1 MQSLSRPTIEHS
13 AAVAI
18 EHDDYLVV
26 GDVEPDRPGV
36 GARIVHGLQILL
48 ILLMAALSFAIFW
61 VVGLLL
67 NIF

>member
-1 MQSLSRPTIEHS
+1 MQTLPRQTTEQP

-18 EHDDYLVV
+18 ARDDYLVM
-26 GDVEPDRPGV
+26 GDPEPDRPGV

-48 ILLMAALSFAIFW
+48 ILVLAVLSFAIFW

-67 NIF
+67 NVF